1 MQKGNLGD
9 VTLDDVD
16 DVSSIKID
24 KRKTSNK
31 KILEFITKVKNPY
44 IFKVNGKLVRI
55 SFTDTDRTAEDCFT
69 NVLYVP
75 EYSPWKPKANY
86 VDQAMWERIALTNA
100 TVILFWLSR
109 KLPDTGA
116 FTTNIEFGYWLHIGK
131 VLYGRPNDTSKIKYL
146 DWLYRLDYGKLPYE
160 DLKSLLESSIEFV
173 NNLYDDQLAE
183 ILPLTERRITKK
195 LRK

>member
-24 KRKTSNK
+24 RRKTSNK

-69 NVLYVP
+69 NVL
-75 EYSPWKPKANY
+75 K
-86 VDQAMWERIALTNA
+86 
-100 TVILFWLSR
+100 
-109 KLPDTGA
+109 
-116 FTTNIEFGYWLHIGK
+116 
-131 VLYGRPNDTSKIKYL
+131 
-146 DWLYRLDYGKLPYE
+146 
-160 DLKSLLESSIEFV
+160 
-173 NNLYDDQLAE
+173 NLYFQLDQLRE
-183 ILPLTERRITKK
+183 EKMLFLGE
-195 LRK
+195 LRPVKF